1 MSEPL
6 VETAPPTS
14 RASDRWWPPLTALAC
29 AALLGIAA
37 YAGSLA
43 LGGAMLVVSAVMIW
57 GWPILLE
64 LPAPRGTFAALGFSA
79 VFVMSAVALTR
90 EDPLLDWL
98 ALAAAGGVVV
108 CFLHQLLRRDGRP
121 RLVESLSGEIMAVA
135 LLTCGAALVGLPRT
149 PGGADTVLT
158 LAAAVAAIALVELVP
173 LPERLFTLPATV
185 AATAAGALAA
195 GLASHTPVAFGAVV
209 GLAFAITTIC
219 VRRLFMSR
227 PVLAFL
233 PAALSLAVAPIMAG
247 GIATYV
253 LARLF
258 VG

>member
-1 MSEPL
+1 
-6 VETAPPTS
+6 
-14 RASDRWWPPLTALAC
+14 
-29 AALLGIAA
+29 
-37 YAGSLA
+37 
-43 LGGAMLVVSAVMIW
+43 
-57 GWPILLE
+57 
-64 LPAPRGTFAALGFSA
+64 
-79 VFVMSAVALTR
+79 
-90 EDPLLDWL
+90 
-98 ALAAAGGVVV
+98 
-108 CFLHQLLRRDGRP
+108 
-121 RLVESLSGEIMAVA
+121 MAVA
-135 LLTCGAALVGLPRT
+135 LLACGAALVGLPRT

-158 LAAAVAAIALVELVP
+158 LAAAVAAIALVEVVP

-233 PAALSLAVAPIMAG
+233 RAALSLAAAPIMAG
-247 GIATYV
+247 GIVTYV